1 MNNKKLKL
9 TLILSVFSLIFLTI
23 FIIFKFNQSKEE
35 KQIEV
40 NDSRAKVLEIENTKI
55 TGISHT
61 KTKTSVTTKIKNKS
75 QNILSNIRIN
85 YIELDKNQNKIS
97 TKQIP
102 VEVSLKKDE
111 KALITILPQNYTYT
125 IDIIGY
131 SYETKNYDI
140 NVNLDE
146 NNITVGEISQ
156 TENTKEQL
164 DDIIKYDIL
173 QIYDLQQLDDKNY
186 KVKIKNNSQKN
197 LGNIILKVAEK
208 NKEDEYVGISKIS
221 YNSTLKAKEFS
232 KLILNS
238 QDKENTL
245 EIIGYTYDD
254 IENKSNI
261 DVDFKTNSASIIRN

>member
-9 TLILSVFSLIFLTI
+9 TLILSVFFLIFLTI

-40 NDSRAKVLEIENTKI
+40 NDSQAKVLEIENTKI

-156 TENTKEQL
+156 TEKTKEKL

-173 QIYDLQQLDDKNY
+173 QIDDLQQLDDKSY

-208 NKEDEYVGISKIS
+208 NKEDEYVSISKIS

-232 KLILNS
+232 KVILNS

>member
-9 TLILSVFSLIFLTI
+9 TLVLSVFSLIFLTI

-40 NDSRAKVLEIENTKI
+40 NDSQAKVLEIENTKI

-156 TENTKEQL
+156 IENTKEQL

-208 NKEDEYVGISKIS
+208 NKEDEYVSISKIS

>member
-9 TLILSVFSLIFLTI
+9 TLVLSVFSLIFLTI

-40 NDSRAKVLEIENTKI
+40 NDSQAKVLEIENTKI

-208 NKEDEYVGISKIS
+208 NKEDEYVSISKIS

>member
-9 TLILSVFSLIFLTI
+9 TLVLSVFSLIFLTI

-40 NDSRAKVLEIENTKI
+40 NDSQAKVLEIENTKI